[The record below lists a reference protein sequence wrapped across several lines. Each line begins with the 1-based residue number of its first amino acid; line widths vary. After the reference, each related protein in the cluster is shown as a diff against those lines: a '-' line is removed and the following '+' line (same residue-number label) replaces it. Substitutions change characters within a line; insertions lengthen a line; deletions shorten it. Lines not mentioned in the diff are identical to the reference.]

1 MSLLYPITYYK
12 TLNNSN
18 LQSLVL
24 DPNFTENRNI
34 EFKAQFYSGNK
45 SAKELKK
52 DFSAFAN
59 TNGGLIFFGLD
70 DEKNIAG
77 IDSPEIRA
85 QISQKLGLLQI
96 KWDIINTIPIN
107 SGRNVF
113 IAQIEEEYFYWKK
126 PITVD
131 GIAWFRDNATCKE
144 VQNVSDY
151 FKYDKFLP
159 SDIKYFEYLCDK
171 DSSFLEYLSYGH
183 HLSLPFY
190 YVRIFMEFEIFL
202 SESIKKASDVV
213 IKQQT
218 EDLLN
223 KYKRFSQSINI
234 DRRLSVQENLAETAT
249 DSLSNGVVNDLQEI
263 IHDFK
268 EIYE

>member
-1 MSLLYPITYYK
+1 MSLLYPITVYE
-12 TLNNSN
+12 TLDYSS

-24 DPNFTENRNI
+24 DPNFSENRNI
-34 EFKAQFYSGNK
+34 EFKVKFYSGNG
-45 SAKELKK
+45 SAVELRK

-70 DEKNIAG
+70 DRKNIAG
-77 IDSPEIRA
+77 IDLPEIRTK
-85 QISQKLGLLQI
+85 ISQKLSSLQI
-96 KWDIINTIPIN
+96 KWDIINTIPVN
-107 SGRNVF
+107 STRNVF
-113 IAQIEEEYFYWKK
+113 IALIEEEHFYWKK
-126 PITVD
+126 PLIAD
-131 GIAWFRDNATCKE
+131 GVVWYRDNATCKE
-144 VQNVSDY
+144 VQNIAEH

-171 DSSFLEYLSYGH
+171 DSNFLEYLSYGH
-183 HLSLPFY
+183 HNSLPFY
-190 YVRIFMEFEIFL
+190 YVRIFVEFKIFL
-202 SESIKKASDVV
+202 SKSIKKASDVV

-223 KYKRFSQSINI
+223 KYNHFSQSLNI
-234 DRRLSVQENLAETAT
+234 DRRLSVQENLVETAT
-249 DSLSNGVVNDLQEI
+249 ESLSNGVVDDLQEI

>member
-1 MSLLYPITYYK
+1 MSLLYPITFYE
-12 TLNNSN
+12 TLDFSN

-34 EFKAQFYSGNK
+34 EFKVQFYSGDD
-45 SAKELKK
+45 SAEELRK
-52 DFSAFAN
+52 DFSALAN

-70 DEKNIAG
+70 DRKNIAG
-77 IDSPEIRA
+77 IDLPEIRTK
-85 QISQKLGLLQI
+85 ISQKLSSLQI
-96 KWDIINTIPIN
+96 KWDIINTIPVN
-107 SGRNVF
+107 PTRNVF
-113 IAQIEEEYFYWKK
+113 IALIEEEYLYWKK
-126 PITVD
+126 PLIADGTV
-131 GIAWFRDNATCKE
+131 WFRDNATCKK
-144 VQNVSDY
+144 VQNIAEH

-159 SDIKYFEYLCDK
+159 PDIKYFEYLCDK

-183 HLSLPFY
+183 HHSLPFY
-190 YVRIFMEFEIFL
+190 YVRVFVEFEIFL
-202 SESIKKASDVV
+202 LESIKKASEVV

-223 KYKRFSQSINI
+223 KYKRFSQSIYI

-249 DSLSNGVVNDLQEI
+249 DSFSNGVVNDLQEI